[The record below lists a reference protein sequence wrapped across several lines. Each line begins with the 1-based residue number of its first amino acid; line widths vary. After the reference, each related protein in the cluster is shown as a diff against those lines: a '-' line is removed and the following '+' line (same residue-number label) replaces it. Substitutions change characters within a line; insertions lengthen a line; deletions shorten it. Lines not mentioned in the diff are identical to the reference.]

1 MDKKLLNNEVNDV
14 EDGVEPGQQ
23 GPPSATD
30 EFGSGREAEDD
41 AARNEVDSVEE
52 KPVASRDENVTVESV
67 LGDDDSDVRS
77 IDLELVG
84 SHTVIDEDV
93 LLFYYYYIYIYISPL
108 FLFFFFVVPWWC
120 RGRRSTA

>member
-1 MDKKLLNNEVNDV
+1 MTLNHEVNDV

-52 KPVASRDENVTVESV
+52 KPVISRDENVTVESV

-84 SHTVIDEDV
+84 SHRAPAAESARPVSCLPDGAADTGGV
-93 LLFYYYYIYIYISPL
+93 
-108 FLFFFFVVPWWC
+108 C
-120 RGRRSTA
+120 